1 MILYLTDE
9 ESKTLAQDTDIVKG
23 QSWDVSPCRST
34 LGNRFSINVH
44 LNDLREICFKVR
56 VRE

>member
-1 MILYLTDE
+1 MILHLTDE
-9 ESKTLAQDTDIVKG
+9 ESKPLVQDTDIVKG
-23 QSWDVSPCRST
+23 QSWDMSPCRPT

-44 LNDLREICFKVR
+44 LDLREICFKAI